1 MRKSCAIFFLF
12 LLLSGME
19 RAPGAEVRVVL
30 VNPPGT
36 GTVVA
41 LLFDSADA
49 FADLR
54 NPLKIQAMPE
64 GGRVPLAFGDL
75 APGTYAL
82 MVFQDLN
89 GNRELDQNFMGIPRE
104 PLGFSNHY
112 WAKGPPA
119 FSGAS
124 FDVAEGGSVPVAVEL
139 KSIFRRKGLIGVG
152 AGAMA
157 KSNPYRGSG
166 SAQVLALPAITYIG
180 ERVQILGPGGQVGL
194 ASWHGVRLAATAR
207 YRLGAY
213 DEADSDYL
221 EGMGDRKDSLFA
233 GLALQTRLPAGVK
246 ISAGYEHD
254 VLDRVGGGSGRLAV
268 RRNWQV
274 GKFSVGPNVG
284 LNWLTSELAGHEY
297 GVTAEEAR
305 AGRPEYRPGDAI
317 NVEAGLGVVAEV
329 VGAWRILVNGSAE
342 FLAPE
347 LWASPLVEESQV
359 YHFFGGVNYTF

>member
-1 MRKSCAIFFLF
+1 MKNIWSCFA
-12 LLLSGME
+12 LLLWLGC
-19 RAPGAEVRVVL
+19 AWPAQGAEVRVSL
-30 VNPPGT
+30 DNPPGT
-36 GTVVA
+36 GAVVV

-54 NPLKIQAMPE
+54 NPLQTLVWPE
-64 GGRVPLAFGDL
+64 GGRVPARFEDL

-82 MVFQDLN
+82 MVFHDVN
-89 GNRELDQNFMGIPRE
+89 GNGELDQNFMGIPRE
-104 PLGFSNHY
+104 PLGFSNRY
-112 WAKGPPA
+112 WAKGSPA
-119 FSGAS
+119 FSGAA
-124 FDVAEGGSVPVAVEL
+124 FAVAEGDSVPVAVEL
-139 KSIFRRKGLIGVG
+139 KEIFKRKGLIGVG
-152 AGAMA
+152 AGVM
-157 KSNPYRGSG
+157 SQSSPYRGSDSG
-166 SAQVLALPAITYIG
+166 QVLALPAITYIG

-194 ASWHGVRLAATAR
+194 ATWHGVRLAATAR

-213 DEADSDYL
+213 DEEDSDYL
-221 EGMGDRKDSLFA
+221 EGMGDRKDSFFA
-233 GLALQTRLPAGVK
+233 GLALQSRLPAGVK

-254 VLDRVGGGSGRLAV
+254 VLDRVGGGFGRLAV

-284 LNWLTSELAGHEY
+284 LNWLTTELAGHEY

-317 NVEAGLGVVAEV
+317 NVEVGLGVLAEV
-329 VGAWRILVNGSAE
+329 AGAWRVLVNGSVE

-359 YHFFGGVNYTF
+359 FHFFGGVNYTF